1 MSALKQPSPIE
12 HLVQQAANL
21 TRSDLLELQAAIEAL
36 AVATEPQVI
45 DLDEARKER
54 REATGAAPSTPKGW
68 IETSYKTINGKTY
81 GPYRYLRYRHGA
93 TKKSTYL
100 GKVTGGPT

>member
-1 MSALKQPSPIE
+1 MSALKQTSPIE

-36 AVATEPQVI
+36 AQATEPQII

-54 REATGAAPSTPKGW
+54 REATAATPATPKGW
-68 IETSYKTINGKTY
+68 IETGYKKVNGKTY
-81 GPYRYLRYRHGA
+81 GPYRYLRYRHGN

-100 GKVTGGPT
+100 GKVTGGPA

>member
-1 MSALKQPSPIE
+1 MSALKQSSPIE

-54 REATGAAPSTPKGW
+54 RETTSAAPATPRGW
-68 IETSYKTINGKTY
+68 IETSYKTVNGKTY
-81 GPYRYLRYRHGA
+81 GPYRYLRYRHGN

-100 GKVTGGPT
+100 GKVTGGQP

>member
-1 MSALKQPSPIE
+1 MSALKQSSPIE

-21 TRSDLLELQAAIEAL
+21 TRSDLLELQAAIDAL
-36 AVATEPQVI
+36 AVATEPQII

-54 REATGAAPSTPKGW
+54 REATSAAPATPKGW
-68 IETSYKTINGKTY
+68 IETSYKTVNGKTY